1 MQENAAS
8 QQPPP
13 TSFGEQTSNRTVV
26 LGDGALRIAF
36 QQRGD
41 RFGHRIAIANP
52 SGLITLLESVESA
65 AEVAWP
71 HSPPFQ
77 ELEIEPRGG
86 NQKVSLLVGMA
97 GTSHWSASVEVDANS
112 LRFDIACRTRDATA
126 RLGSTYLVADASL
139 VQQDHGT
146 VVIQTRDER
155 VAVERSSHD
164 DVSTQFV
171 LLDNRRLWIGPDV
184 EIDKTPTTV
193 RWKYSLR
200 LLDG

>member
-1 MQENAAS
+1 MQENATS
-8 QQPPP
+8 QQSPS
-13 TSFGEQTSNRTVV
+13 TSFGEQASRRAVV
-26 LGDGALRIAF
+26 LGDGALRIVF

-71 HSPPFQ
+71 HSPPLQ
-77 ELEIEPRGG
+77 ELEVEPRGG

-126 RLGSTYLVADASL
+126 RLGSTYLVADGILA
-139 VQQDHGT
+139 QQDHGT
-146 VVIQTRDER
+146 VLIQTRDAR
-155 VAVERSSHD
+155 VAVKLSSHA
-164 DVSTQFV
+164 DVSTQFI

-193 RWKYSLR
+193 RWKYSLC
-200 LLDG
+200 LCQG